1 MAAFTV
7 NTISTKGEWLIVD
20 AYSADVST
28 STELVAASTGNSY
41 WLKSVSV
48 EINDND
54 CWFKLFDDTTLR
66 IGPVKPRTN
75 NYHREYESPIIF
87 DGAINVQTESDK
99 QIHITIAYK
108 IFPTFMGS

>member
-7 NTISTKGEWLIVD
+7 NAVTTKGRWTILD
-20 AYSADVST
+20 AYSTDVST
-28 STELVAASTGNSY
+28 STALLAASTGNEY
-41 WLKSVSV
+41 LLKSISV

-54 CWFKLFDDTTLR
+54 RWFKLFDGTTLK

-75 NYHREYESPIIF
+75 NYHREYESPIRIA
-87 DGAINVQTESDK
+87 GAINIQTESNV

-108 IFPTFMGS
+108 IRTTT

>member
-7 NTISTKGEWLIVD
+7 NVTPAQGDWLVAD
-20 AYSADVST
+20 AYSADVSA
-28 STELVAASTGNSY
+28 STELVASGTQAY
-41 WLKSVSV
+41 LVKSVSV

-54 CWFKLFDDTTLR
+54 CWFKLFDNTTLR

-75 NYHREYESPIIF
+75 NYNRVYESPIVF
-87 DGAINVQTESDK
+87 NGAINVQTESDK

-108 IFPTFMGS
+108 LQP

>member
-7 NTISTKGEWLIVD
+7 NTVNTRGGYKIVD
-20 AYSADVST
+20 AYSTDVQT
-28 STELVAASTGNSY
+28 STELLADITGHEY
-41 WLKSVSV
+41 RIKSVSV

-54 CWFKLFDDTTLR
+54 TWFKLFDDTTLR

-75 NYHREYESPIIF
+75 NYHRDYESPIRV
-87 DGAINVQTESDK
+87 DGAVNIQTESDK

-108 IFPTFMGS
+108 IHEVN

>member
-7 NTISTKGEWLIVD
+7 NTVNTRGGYKIAD
-20 AYSADVST
+20 AYSTDVSA
-28 STELVAASTGNSY
+28 STELLADITGHEY
-41 WLKSVSV
+41 RIKSISV

-54 CWFKLFDDTTLR
+54 TWFKLFDDTTLR

-75 NYHREYESPIIF
+75 NYHRSYESPIVF

-99 QIHITIAYK
+99 QIHITLAYK
-108 IFPTFMGS
+108 PYIT